1 MFQRPG
7 PGEHPL
13 QFNYAVWFSRKSQG
27 KQTSSTS
34 YDQNLKLV
42 GTFASVSSFS
52 LDLLVLLLGVN
63 LITCYETYNFSIGQV
78 KYM

>member
-1 MFQRPG
+1 LFQRPG

-42 GTFASVSSFS
+42 GTFASVSSVVVGESKKGHLNPPHPF
-52 LDLLVLLLGVN
+52 N
-63 LITCYETYNFSIGQV
+63 NFSGIDPI
-78 KYM
+78 